1 MKKIILFT
9 LLTSFA
15 LGFVSYKAQAQ
26 GSEMY
31 GKGIRINLDTTGKR
45 YIRFITWHQMW
56 MRYIDNNPGTTV
68 NGLPE
73 ASTWDIGL
81 RRSRFLWY
89 TQISPRYL
97 VLAHIGINN
106 QTFVNGGG
114 SGTQGVGGYGV
125 GKKPQLFLHDFWN
138 EYQVVKDKFYIGTGL
153 HYWNGISRMASASTL
168 NFLALDAPIFN
179 WPLIEET
186 DQFAR
191 QFGIYVKGKLP
202 IGSKSLDYRAYL
214 NRPFATPT
222 PDATIIATPGRA
234 FGTNNNT
241 GAVGGY
247 FSFELAEKESNVLP
261 FFVGTYIG
269 TKKVINV
276 GAGFHL
282 HPKATK
288 SWNATESRF
297 DGHDM
302 QIFGLDFFADV
313 PLNKEKGTAFTGYLL
328 YQNMNFGPNYVRAI
342 GIMNEG
348 LAGLPGSILQGGGNA
363 DWRIGTGS
371 IVYGEAGYLLPK
383 NTLGNKGKL
392 QLFATGTYKNL
403 EYLADPAFT
412 YGAGF
417 NYFIDGH
424 HAKVSLK
431 YQSRSIYEGN
441 FNLAAG
447 EKPTLNDNPDLVGGR
462 KRLGEVIV
470 QTMIYL

>member
-1 MKKIILFT
+1 MKKLFS
-9 LLTSFA
+9 LSLLIFFLMSLSLTS
-15 LGFVSYKAQAQ
+15 QAQ
-26 GSEMY
+26 GSEIY

-73 ASTWDIGL
+73 ASTWDLGL

-89 TQISPRYL
+89 SQISPRYL

-114 SGTQGVGGYGV
+114 SGSTGVGGYGV

-138 EYQVVKDKFYIGTGL
+138 EYQVAKDKLYIGTGL
-153 HYWNGISRMASASTL
+153 HYWNGVSRMASASTL

-179 WPLIEET
+179 WSLIEET

-191 QFGIYVKGKLP
+191 QFGIYAKGKLP
-202 IGSKSLDYRAYL
+202 IGKKSLDYRVYL
-214 NRPFATPT
+214 NKPFATPT
-222 PDATIIATPGRA
+222 PDATIQATPERA
-234 FGTNNNT
+234 FATNNNT

-247 FSFELAEKESNVLP
+247 FSFELAEKESNLLS
-261 FFVGTYIG
+261 FFVGTYVG
-269 TKKVINV
+269 TKKVINI

-288 SWNATESRF
+288 SWSTTESRF
-297 DGHDM
+297 ESYNM
-302 QIFGLDFFADV
+302 QLFGVDFFADV

-328 YQNMNFGPNYVRAI
+328 YQNMNFGKNYIRSV
-342 GIMNEG
+342 GIMN
-348 LAGLPGSILQGGGNA
+348 AGGTAPTGSVGQGGGNA
-363 DWRIGTGS
+363 DWRMGTGS
-371 IVYGEAGYLLPK
+371 LVYGEVAYLLPK
-383 NTLGNKGKL
+383 NTLGSKGKL
-392 QLFATGTYKNL
+392 QLFGTGTYKNL
-403 EYLADPAFT
+403 EYLADPALT
-412 YGAGF
+412 YGGGF

-424 HAKVSLK
+424 NAKISLK
-431 YQSRSIYEGN
+431 YQNRAIYEGT
-441 FNLAAG
+441 FNAATG
-447 EKPTLNDNPDLVGGR
+447 EKPTLNSNSDLVGGK

-470 QTMIYL
+470 QTMVYL

>member
-1 MKKIILFT
+1 MKKLFL
-9 LLTSFA
+9 LLTWLIAIGLSPK
-15 LGFVSYKAQAQ
+15 VNAQ

-45 YIRFITWHQMW
+45 YIRFITWHQVW

-73 ASTWDIGL
+73 ASTWDLGL

-97 VLAHIGINN
+97 ILAHIGINN

-114 SGTQGVGGYGV
+114 SGTTGVGGYGV

-138 EYQVVKDKFYIGTGL
+138 EYQVVKDKLYLGTGL
-153 HYWNGISRMASASTL
+153 HYWNGVSRMASASTL
-168 NFLALDAPIFN
+168 NFLAMDAPIFN

-191 QFGIYVKGKLP
+191 QFGIYAKGKLP
-202 IGSKSLDYRAYL
+202 IGKKSLDYRVYL
-214 NRPFATPT
+214 NKPFATPT
-222 PDATIIATPGRA
+222 PDATIQATPERA
-234 FGTNNNT
+234 YATNNNT

-247 FSFELAEKESNVLP
+247 FSFELADKESNVLP
-261 FFVGTYIG
+261 FFVGTYVG

-297 DGHDM
+297 EGHDM
-302 QIFGLDFFADV
+302 QLFGVDFFADV

-328 YQNMNFGPNYVRAI
+328 YQNMNFGKNYIRSI

-348 LAGLPGSILQGGGNA
+348 LPTPIGSIGQGGGNA

-371 IVYGEAGYLLPK
+371 LIYGEAGYLLPK
-383 NTLGNKGKL
+383 STLGSKGKL
-392 QLFATGTYKNL
+392 QVFATGTYKNL
-403 EYLADPAFT
+403 EYLADPALT

-424 HAKVSLK
+424 HAKISLK
-431 YQSRSIYEGN
+431 YQSRSIYEGT
-441 FNLAAG
+441 FNAATG
-447 EKPTLNDNPDLVGGR
+447 EKPTLNDNSDLVGGR
-462 KRLGEVIV
+462 KRLGEVII